1 MARLKNEKKRLTI
14 LETSKMLF
22 SQHGFFNTS
31 VSDIV
36 HETGFPVGTIY
47 TYFRN
52 KEEIVQ
58 SIVEEGWQEFRRDL
72 VQSVDGR
79 SNSMDRLRVV
89 IDVFLPRLL
98 EDLDFINILLSEA
111 IQYTRIEEK
120 IEELTSIVSSMIPAA
135 DGVGGTDAGL
145 PFNRRQLEAGL
156 MVYFLGILNAARIAR
171 SSSVGV
177 TIADI
182 MGFTRI
188 TIEQSLGVELG
199 PPPAGGPKSMPM
211 TPSGNHVIG
220 AGRSMADQ

>member
-1 MARLKNEKKRLTI
+1 MARLKNEKKRQTI

-52 KEEIVQ
+52 KEEIIQ

-79 SNSMDRLRVV
+79 NNSLDRLRIV

-120 IEELTSIVSSMIPAA
+120 IDELTSIVSSIIPA
-135 DGVGGTDAGL
+135 AGL
-145 PFNRRQLEAGL
+145 PFNRSQLEAGL

-182 MGFTRI
+182 MSFTRI
-188 TIEQSLGVELG
+188 TIEQSLGVMLG
-199 PPPAGGPKSMPM
+199 PTPVKEPM
-211 TPSGNHVIG
+211 STPTS
-220 AGRSMADQ
+220 S